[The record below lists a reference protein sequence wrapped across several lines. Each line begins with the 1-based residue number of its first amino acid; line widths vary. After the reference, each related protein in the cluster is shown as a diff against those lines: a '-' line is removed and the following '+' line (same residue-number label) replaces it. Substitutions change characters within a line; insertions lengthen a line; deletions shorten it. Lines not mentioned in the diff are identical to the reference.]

1 MPCRTCVL
9 RITPATPVDIDPWG
23 GPWATHILLVMPKTF
38 SPSRNV
44 YGSGSLYGLRE
55 AVRTTGA
62 FAPVPDGIG
71 GGGGPLTAFRPASSK
86 TSARMHKMPK
96 FTTGANC
103 DAGT

>member
-71 GGGGPLTAFRPASSK
+71 GGGAAP
-86 TSARMHKMPK
+86 
-96 FTTGANC
+96 
-103 DAGT
+103 